1 MVPETGLEPVRFIK
15 PRDFL
20 TNYSFR
26 CHLNFL
32 GVCGLDLI
40 FAFYLI

>member
-20 TNYSFR
+20 TNHSFR
-26 CHLNFL
+26 CHLLN
-32 GVCGLDLI
+32 
-40 FAFYLI
+40 YLVFVVWTLSLPFT